1 MILPAAM
8 GRLASKLAGK
18 FIVIDG
24 PDGAGKTTQLKMLAD
39 HLRRC
44 GVDLVQTRDPGGTAI
59 GDKIRQVLLDRANDE
74 MAVTCE
80 VMLYMAS
87 RAQLAAEVIAPA
99 LRAGRCV
106 LCDRYVSS
114 TVAYQGAGGADV
126 EAILAAG
133 RIAVGAVWPD
143 LTIILDI
150 EAEAGLARLKN
161 APDRME
167 ARNLDFHRK
176 VRQLFLKQAGED
188 PRRFAVV
195 DAAGSPQHVQQRLRE
210 AIEKRNWGE

>member
-1 MILPAAM
+1 MSLT
-8 GRLASKLAGK
+8 GSKLAGK
-18 FIVIDG
+18 LIVIDG
-24 PDGAGKTTQLKMLAD
+24 VDGAGKTTQLNLLAD

-44 GVDLVQTRDPGGTAI
+44 GADVVQTRDPGGTTI
-59 GDKIRQVLLDRANDE
+59 GDKIRQILLDRAHDK
-74 MAVTCE
+74 MAVACE
-80 VMLYMAS
+80 VMLHMAS

-126 EAILAAG
+126 EEILTAA
-133 RIAVGAVWPD
+133 RIAVGKTWPD

-150 EAEAGLARLKN
+150 DPEAGLARLKN

-176 VRQLFLKQAGED
+176 VRDFFLKQAAGK
-188 PRRFAVV
+188 PRQFAVI
-195 DAAGSPQHVQQRLRE
+195 DATGSPDHVQQRLRE
-210 AIEKRNWGE
+210 AIEKHIRGK

>member
-1 MILPAAM
+1 VILPAAM

>member
-1 MILPAAM
+1 M